1 MDNVNLIKEAIK
13 NGTYDWK
20 QLLKMLLHV
29 FVKILKACFGDS
41 SYGDIQ

>member
-20 QLLKMLLHV
+20 AAIEDAATRICENPESLLWR
-29 FVKILKACFGDS
+29 
-41 SYGDIQ
+41 